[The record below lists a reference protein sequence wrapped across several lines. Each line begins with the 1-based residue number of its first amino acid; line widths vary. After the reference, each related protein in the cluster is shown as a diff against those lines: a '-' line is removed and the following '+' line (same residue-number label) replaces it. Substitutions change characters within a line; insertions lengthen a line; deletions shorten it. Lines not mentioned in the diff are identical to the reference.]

1 VKPAVTTSPPP
12 GQFAESVD
20 PPEPVAGE
28 TQATQ
33 AQALYQHIARQPFF
47 NGLSDRHL
55 RLLAE
60 SAWEMKFEPGQAIF
74 SEGSPANRFYLILTG
89 KVLLQA
95 EKPDRNVFPV
105 QTLGPGDDLGWS
117 WLFPPYSLTLSA
129 HAVEPTETI
138 FFYGTRLREQCEQD
152 HELGYQLTKRAAEAL
167 NECLKATR
175 RRLME
180 CLAAHPDVSAAIPPE
195 LGGPGDPS
203 TLRISA
209 AEDGS
214 APVEDPPTRAD

>member
-1 VKPAVTTSPPP
+1 MTTAATPPP
-12 GQFAESVD
+12 PPDQFAETFD
-20 PPEPVAGE
+20 QPDPVAGE
-28 TQATQ
+28 THA
-33 AQALYQHIARQPFF
+33 AQALALYRHIARQPFF
-47 NGLSDRHL
+47 KGLSIHHL
-55 RLLAE
+55 HRLAE
-60 SAWEMKFEPGQAIF
+60 SAWEMKFEPGQTIF

-95 EKPDRNVFPV
+95 EKPDRNVFPI

-152 HELGYQLTKRAAEAL
+152 HELGYQLTKRAAQAL

-180 CLAAHPDVSAAIPPE
+180 CIAANPDISSAIPPE

-203 TLRISA
+203 TLRSA
-209 AEDGS
+209 ATEDGP
-214 APVEDPPTRAD
+214 APVADPPTRAD